1 MDALNT
7 ISVNTPF
14 GEKSLSVHCC
24 DICEWRE
31 PLDVMTISAFRRDY
45 TPVRRTLLG
54 AMLSKGVSVEDL
66 ARDPALDLRDLC
78 NVWLSREVQGAALP
92 FTRIGCI
99 EMVPLSSQD
108 QSADLES
115 SILNSIHAYFLMLDL
130 ATCAGM
136 HVKSL
141 GLPVLGGG
149 NQRVA
154 TELISIPV
162 LNECLSFLMR
172 NEWVRDI
179 HIITRNQGQAYQ
191 FARAL
196 ETSYSF
202 AQSSTRAD
210 AAVPGAD
217 APQTADKLAFISY
230 SSGDKNI
237 ADNLCVKLESR
248 GIKAW
253 YAPRDVRSGDYASSI
268 VDAIE
273 RCTHFVVIIGEH
285 SLKSQHVLN
294 EIDLAFHRLGKGVT
308 FCPLRLD
315 KEKLGPAFTYYLSR
329 QHWMDACVPPL
340 EQRLEEFAER
350 IAKD

>member
-45 TPVRRTLLG
+45 YPVQSTLLG
-54 AMLSKGVSVEDL
+54 ALLRKGISVENL
-66 ARDPALDLRDLC
+66 ARDPAIDLRDLC

-92 FTRIGCI
+92 FSRIGCI
-99 EMVPLSSQD
+99 EMVSLHNQD
-108 QSADLES
+108 QSTDLEQ
-115 SILNSIHAYFLMLDL
+115 SILSSIHAYFLMLDL

-136 HVKSL
+136 CVESL

-149 NQRVA
+149 NQHVA

-196 ETSYSF
+196 DTSYSF

-210 AAVPGAD
+210 ASVPGAN
-217 APQTADKLAFISY
+217 AAQTADKLAFISY

-340 EQRLEEFAER
+340 EQRLEEFANKLSEN
-350 IAKD
+350 

>member
-31 PLDVMTISAFRRDY
+31 PLDVMTISAFRRNY
-45 TPVRRTLLG
+45 YPVQSTLLG
-54 AMLSKGVSVEDL
+54 ALLRKGISVEDL
-66 ARDPALDLRDLC
+66 AHNPAIDLRDLC
-78 NVWLSREVQGAALP
+78 NVWLSHEVQGAALP

-149 NQRVA
+149 NQHVA

-196 ETSYSF
+196 DTSYSF
-202 AQSSTRAD
+202 AQSSTQAD
-210 AAVPGAD
+210 VLLPD
-217 APQTADKLAFISY
+217 KVAPQTADKLAFISY

-340 EQRLEEFAER
+340 EQRLEEFASKLS
-350 IAKD
+350 KD